1 MIWVI
6 SGVNNLR
13 VMLPSLPRVSSS
25 LTIAGLK
32 VTYGRLCFVA
42 LLLGGALWYID
53 LGTDITVL
61 VLVLGI
67 PIITGLPALAVR
79 AGSGVGGSLFV
90 GYLVGVVPAVHIWF
104 VDYQPRFATGDTTE
118 YLIVLAWLLVES
130 AHLYL
135 FLATLGFALG
145 AEWVHRTES
154 ERTRSWIITRA
165 VLGLILTGTV
175 WLLWEF
181 VMGPVPYG
189 PAPD

>member
-13 VMLPSLPRVSSS
+13 VMLPSLPRVSSP

-42 LLLGGALWYID
+42 LLLGGALWYIN
-53 LGTDITVL
+53 LGTDITAL

-118 YLIVLAWLLVES
+118 YLIVLMWLLVES

-154 ERTRSWIITRA
+154 ERTRSWIIIRA

>member
-1 MIWVI
+1 
-6 SGVNNLR
+6 
-13 VMLPSLPRVSSS
+13 MLPSLPRVSSS

-32 VTYGRLCFVA
+32 VTYGRLCFVT
-42 LLLGGALWYID
+42 LLLGGALWYIN
-53 LGTDITVL
+53 LGTDITAL

>member
-1 MIWVI
+1 
-6 SGVNNLR
+6 
-13 VMLPSLPRVSSS
+13 MLPSLPRVSSP

-42 LLLGGALWYID
+42 LLLGGALWYIN
-53 LGTDITVL
+53 LGTDITAL

-130 AHLYL
+130 AHLHL
-135 FLATLGFALG
+135 FLATLGFAL
-145 AEWVHRTES
+145 
-154 ERTRSWIITRA
+154 
-165 VLGLILTGTV
+165 
-175 WLLWEF
+175 
-181 VMGPVPYG
+181 
-189 PAPD
+189 